1 MMTKKRRNNGH
12 VKKGRSCVWPVCYTS
27 CACCVPKDK
36 AIKKKFVIGNV
47 EVTIVRD
54 ISEASVCVIHSK
66 EVRNHS
72 HEAQKEGT
80 PPSRFRPVVLIL
92 SSAHLSARHPFTPTP
107 RPPPLPS
114 PLVRFPELGVFM
126 FCLPF

>member
-1 MMTKKRRNNGH
+1 MTKKRRNNGH

-54 ISEASVCVIHSK
+54 ISEASVFKAYVLPKLYYYVSCVIHSK

-80 PPSRFRPVVLIL
+80 PPSRFRPVG
-92 SSAHLSARHPFTPTP
+92 SAP
-107 RPPPLPS
+107 
-114 PLVRFPELGVFM
+114 
-126 FCLPF
+126 